1 MNKTTTNLIDN
12 GIYKLNP
19 RKSSLVNRDGDNGIY
34 KLESQP
40 IESPVSLTD
49 NGIYRL
55 NPKKSSLVNRDRDN
69 GIYKL
74 KSQNKVTYQR
84 CNKTEEISEGIRDLN
99 NTDSN
104 KLIGEFFTKSLSFLL
119 FPLIIVVLNSIS
131 SNYERTIEQ
140 NRVNACVEFGRN
152 NGLTTLDA
160 KKKCNYVN

>member
-1 MNKTTTNLIDN
+1 MKNPKNSFLVDHDREDGIYKLKSQPIESNLNLTDN

-19 RKSSLVNRDGDNGIY
+19 KNSSLVY
-34 KLESQP
+34 
-40 IESPVSLTD
+40 
-49 NGIYRL
+49 
-55 NPKKSSLVNRDRDN
+55 RDRDD

-74 KSQNKVTYQR
+74 KSQNKDTYQR
-84 CNKTEEISEGIRDLN
+84 CNRTEEISEGIRGIN